1 MLTSSPRDNVY
12 GGKLQ
17 RIERQIHHYGSG
29 LNAIPLISQFRSTPT
44 DYYLLRVGFGGLS
57 GPLSNVDQ
65 GGFAAASFHSFAD
78 TLKWDG
84 YSGDYG
90 PNFVGH
96 ALEMGTYIISHPD
109 FGWQAFG
116 GNVVATSPTVQV
128 QTLDSVRRRVFVA
141 PIGAWLTLDAGAFSQ
156 VEFDPAK
163 RTVTLTI
170 TPATSGI
177 SGAAAA
183 PSARLVVQNTANNGL
198 GVLKPTTD
206 LKQDAGAYVISFSG
220 GVTSVT
226 LSL

>member
-1 MLTSSPRDNVY
+1 MY

-29 LNAIPLISQFRSTPT
+29 LNAIPLISQFRATPS
-44 DYYLLRVGFGGLS
+44 DFYLLRVGFAGLS
-57 GPLSNVDQ
+57 GPLSNIDQ

-96 ALEMGTYIISHPD
+96 ALEMGTYLVDHPD

-116 GNVVATSPTVQV
+116 GSVLATTPTVRV
-128 QTLDSVRRRVFVA
+128 QTLDSLRRRVFVG
-141 PIGAWLTLDAGAFSQ
+141 PIGAWLSLDAGAFEE
-156 VEFDPAK
+156 VDFDPAK
-163 RTVTLTI
+163 KSVTLSI
-170 TPATSGI
+170 GAAAPGV

-183 PSARLVVQNTANNGL
+183 PAARLVVANTAQNGL
-198 GVLKPTTD
+198 GVLKPTTA
-206 LKQDAGAYVISFSG
+206 LKQDAGAWVIPFSG
-220 GVTSVT
+220 GKASVT
-226 LSL
+226 LTL